1 MRELVLTVALVA
13 SSLAADVQAKSA
25 KLWLAEFSALAAA
38 ADGESGDLN
47 GPAPLPSPI
56 KVPRAECKVCKG
68 TGKIRSGDG
77 ISVVDCDSCYPPVQ
91 DLLAEFCGCGDDCD
105 CSAAGDNCGCQD
117 TELAS
122 AGDCADGSCAVPKA
136 KKRGG
141 CASGNCGA
149 GRPAVRAATAPVRA
163 FRALRP
169 LRRAAAEVNRFR
181 PLRRAAGWFAGRRG
195 CAGCR

>member
-105 CSAAGDNCGCQD
+105 CLATGDNCGCQD

-122 AGDCADGSCAVPKA
+122 AGDCPGGACAAPKTK
-136 KKRGG
+136 KKRWAGS

-163 FRALRP
+163 LRAARP
-169 LRRAAAEVNRFR
+169 LRRAAAAVNRLR
-181 PLRRAAGWFAGRRG
+181 PLRRVASWFAWRK
-195 CAGCR
+195 